1 MMSKQR
7 LISLGLFVAL
17 ILSTNVVL
25 AARDFSA
32 NPNSGLVAFGGGVVF
47 TVWLI
52 FVTLRTIVRN
62 PVRGTGVVLGIISFF
77 LIALA
82 LPFYLMIKLE
92 LSGVWVIVVFIG
104 CMTFAYL
111 WLNLVERMFPEVG
124 EREK

>member
-1 MMSKQR
+1 MISKER
-7 LISLGLFVAL
+7 LISIGLFVTL
-17 ILSTNVVL
+17 SLSTNVTL

-32 NPNSGLVAFGGGVVF
+32 NPNSGLVAFGAGVVF

-52 FVTLRTIVRN
+52 FVTLKTIVTN
-62 PVRGTGVVLGIISFF
+62 PVRGTGLVLGMTSFF

-82 LPFYLMIKLE
+82 LPFYLMIKFE
-92 LSGVWVIVVFIG
+92 LSGLWVIVAFIG
-104 CMTFAYL
+104 CMTVAYL